1 MLGDGAVIRK
11 FPRCEDFR
19 KAQTCHLE
27 KATDRTFVR
36 GLWNDTVIVRVH
48 RRSHPFGILK
58 RSFERRGAG
67 RAFHKECSC
76 GICKLRR
83 AFRSFL
89 QTCTLRGQ
97 AKGEGVEIENMPK
110 MEHATPYF
118 TLGLNLNIRNLQ
130 IKDSI
135 ISKPALQCLERANRI
150 GHVLQHMGEADEVE

>member
-48 RRSHPFGILK
+48 RRSHPLGILK
-58 RSFERRGAG
+58 RPFERRDAG
-67 RAFHKECSC
+67 RAFHKERSC

-110 MEHATPYF
+110 MEHAAPHF
-118 TLGLNLNIRNLQ
+118 APGFGF
-130 IKDSI
+130 D
-135 ISKPALQCLERANRI
+135 I
-150 GHVLQHMGEADEVE
+150 GSL